1 MKKDTNYYIDPV
13 ISGLQFIINEI
24 NKRKH
29 PSASDLEILD
39 VAQADLISLQQAQ
52 SLNRDVTNI
61 PVYKNIKKAV
71 LN

>member
-13 ISGLQFIINEI
+13 ISGLQFIVDEI
-24 NKRKH
+24 KKRKY
-29 PSASDLEILD
+29 PSNSDLEILD

-61 PVYKNIKKAV
+61 PMYKNIKKAV

>member
-13 ISGLQFIINEI
+13 ISGLQFIVDEI
-24 NKRKH
+24 KKRKY
-29 PSASDLEILD
+29 PSNSDLEILD